1 MSTPYQMENFLLE
14 LQDYQEMMA
23 TDIKTLEEDWREVYS
38 KNFVLNLLS
47 NYMQDLS
54 ETIAHYKGEENADN

>member
-23 TDIKTLEEDWREVYS
+23 TDIKTLEEDWRKVYS

-47 NYMQDLS
+47 NYMQDLA
-54 ETIAHYKGEENADN
+54 ETMAHYKEEENADN

>member
-23 TDIKTLEEDWREVYS
+23 TDIKTLKEDWREVYS

-47 NYMQDLS
+47 NYMQDLV
-54 ETIAHYKGEENADN
+54 ETIAHYKEEENADN

>member
-47 NYMQDLS
+47 NYMQDLA
-54 ETIAHYKGEENADN
+54 ETIVHYKEEENADN

>member
-38 KNFVLNLLS
+38 KDFVLNLLS
-47 NYMQDLS
+47 NYVQDFA
-54 ETIAHYKGEENADN
+54 ETMAHYKEEENADN